1 MSKKA
6 TRTVLAIA
14 DGGLT
19 TKMEKNKNTVHDA
32 AKQELD
38 DQTSK
43 LIASLQEALERY
55 ETLLDDLDVYI
66 GETDLEGNITFVNDA
81 GCRLAELSRRR
92 LLGINYKSYMDPK
105 TAERVY
111 KIYEQIYKTGIPVK
125 SMIFEAI
132 NKHGQRR
139 IVDQSVSPIRNA
151 QGVITG
157 FRNVS
162 IDITDRKEAD
172 YRLRESE
179 ARYRL
184 LADNMTDAV
193 WLMDMNLNVTYT
205 SPSVEKLIG
214 YTDEEIKQRT
224 PEKFLTPESLNI
236 AMAVFSEEVV
246 KAKADPSYSPIRTLE
261 LEFCRKDGTTYWS
274 ESTFSFI
281 RDENGIPVSI
291 LAEGRDITD
300 RKEAEHKLAEHR
312 SRLEAIFSSV
322 RDAIITIDPKLCI
335 IAANKSTQT
344 ICGIAV
350 NEATGRE
357 FSECQTTCSRSCNEV
372 LRQTLTQKS
381 AIKEYRVECEHKQ
394 RPHQVVSVSSSP
406 LLDPEDNFMGAVLVI
421 RDITILRDIE
431 RGLRERS
438 HFQNLIGKNKTMQDI
453 YSLLED
459 LANLD
464 TAVLVTGES
473 GTGKELVARALHY
486 SGNRAF
492 KPFVTVN
499 CSALAESL
507 LESELFG
514 HVRGAFTGA
523 IKDKQGRFQAANGG
537 TILLDEIGDI
547 SPMIQ
552 LKLLRV
558 LQEKEFEHVGS
569 STPQKI
575 DVRVI
580 ACTNKD
586 LKEKVNRGEF
596 RQDLYYRLK
605 VVEVALPPLRERLE
619 DLPLL
624 IDHFR
629 LSFNNRFNKNIE
641 GISGEVLNIFMN
653 YSWPGNV
660 RELEH
665 VLEHAFVLCHGATI
679 TMQHLPVDIRNL
691 ERINDLPQ
699 IKPQIKKSNGNQDI
713 LDALTKTGWNKAKAA
728 RLLGISRQTIYR
740 KIDNQQR
747 NGK

>member
-1 MSKKA
+1 MENDKKSKQ
-6 TRTVLAIA
+6 
-14 DGGLT
+14 
-19 TKMEKNKNTVHDA
+19 EA
-32 AKQELD
+32 AKLEQD
-38 DQTSK
+38 DQTGK
-43 LIASLQEALERY
+43 LIAHLQESLQRY

-92 LLGINYKSYMDPK
+92 LLGLNYKSYMDPQ
-105 TAERVY
+105 TAERVFS
-111 KIYEQIYKTGIPVK
+111 IYQQIYRTGIPVK

-132 NKHGQRR
+132 DKHGRRR
-139 IVDQSVSPIRNA
+139 IVDQSASPIRNA
-151 QGVITG
+151 EGVITG

-162 IDITDRKEAD
+162 IDVTGRREAED
-172 YRLRESE
+172 RLRESE

-214 YTDEEIKQRT
+214 YKDEEIKQMT
-224 PEKFLTPESLNI
+224 PEKFLTPESLNK

-281 RDENGIPVSI
+281 RDEKGIPVSI
-291 LAEGRDITD
+291 LGEGRDITD

-312 SRLEAIFSSV
+312 SRVEAMFRSV
-322 RDAIITIDPKLCI
+322 IDAIVTVDPKLLVI
-335 IAANKSTQT
+335 EANKSLER
-344 ICGIAV
+344 ICGITVREIA
-350 NEATGRE
+350 GRE
-357 FSECQTTCSRSCNEV
+357 FPQCQKNCSKACQEV
-372 LRQTLTQKS
+372 LKQTLEKKA
-381 AIKEYRVECEHKQ
+381 AIKEYRIECERHQQ
-394 RPHQVVSVSSSP
+394 RPQQVVSVSSSP

-569 STPQKI
+569 STPHKI

-586 LKEKVNRGEF
+586 LKEKVKRGEF

-629 LSFNNRFNKNIE
+629 ISFNERFNKNVE
-641 GISGEVLNIFMN
+641 GISNEVLSIFMD
-653 YSWPGNV
+653 YPWPGNV

-665 VLEHAFVLCHGATI
+665 VME
-679 TMQHLPVDIRNL
+679 
-691 ERINDLPQ
+691 
-699 IKPQIKKSNGNQDI
+699 
-713 LDALTKTGWNKAKAA
+713 
-728 RLLGISRQTIYR
+728 
-740 KIDNQQR
+740 
-747 NGK
+747 